1 MYSINRSR
9 WLVVPAIMSLIVGC
23 AQTNVRETREIG
35 ATGVPRP
42 DRVLIYNFAVSP
54 QDVQENSSIFATLQR
69 KLENKDQTA
78 EEVQLGREV
87 ADALATELTQK
98 IADMGL
104 NPLRA
109 DENMPVT
116 QGAILVTGHFV
127 KIDEGNRLR
136 RNVIGLGMGQSS
148 IDSDVRVLAPSPSG
162 LQELIAFEAH
172 ADSGEMPGAAVMGP
186 AGAAAGA
193 GTAAVVATN
202 VAVGGIKAYKSASAE
217 QARKMAD
224 KIGAELAKYFVQ
236 QGWISPDLAR

>member
-1 MYSINRSR
+1 MRLKISIQTIVVLMLGL
-9 WLVVPAIMSLIVGC
+9 LVFGC
-23 AQTNVRETREIG
+23 AKTNVRETSEVSASG
-35 ATGVPRP
+35 MPRP
-42 DRVLIYNFAVSP
+42 ERVLVYNFAVSP
-54 QDVQENSSIFATLQR
+54 QDIHENSAIFAKLAR
-69 KLENKDQTA
+69 NLENRDQTA

-116 QGAILVTGHFV
+116 QGSILVTGHFV

-136 RNVIGLGMGQSS
+136 RNVIGLGMGKSS

-162 LQELIAFEAH
+162 LEELIAFEAH

-202 VAVGGIKAYKSASAE
+202 VAVGGIKAYKSASAQ
-217 QARKMAD
+217 QAEKMAD
-224 KIGAELAKYFVQ
+224 KIGAELAKYFAQ
-236 QGWISPDLAR
+236 QGWISPDLAK